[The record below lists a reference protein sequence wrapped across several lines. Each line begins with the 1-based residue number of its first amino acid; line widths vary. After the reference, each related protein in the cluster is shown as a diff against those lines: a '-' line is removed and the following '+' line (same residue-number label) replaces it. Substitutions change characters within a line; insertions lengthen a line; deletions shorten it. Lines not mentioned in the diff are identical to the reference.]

1 LSERTKSFLWSAAS
15 FLIIFAAWDL
25 AVRLFKFPVYLLP
38 PPLVVLSAIAEHWQT
53 LAVHTLWTTGTI
65 LAGFVAAAA
74 VAIPLAMVIVVSPTL
89 GRLIYPPMVATQA
102 IPKIALAPLFIVWF
116 GFGLMPKVAV
126 AFLIAFFP
134 VVIDTIVGLRNIE
147 PGMIQLARS
156 MGAPPHRV
164 FLKLRLPNALPMI
177 FGGLKV
183 ASALAVVG
191 ALTGEFVGSDKG
203 LGYILLQASGNL
215 NTALLFAT
223 LVVLSVVAMLFFYA
237 VELIERILIPW
248 HVSQRAH
255 PS

>member
-1 LSERTKSFLWSAAS
+1 MSERTQDVVWSVAS
-15 FLIIFAAWDL
+15 FVLIILAWDL
-25 AVRLFKFPVYLLP
+25 VVRLFKIAPYLVP
-38 PPLVVLSAIAEHWQT
+38 APMAVLDTIAQDWRT
-53 LAVHTLWTTGTI
+53 LGVHTLWTTGAI
-65 LAGFVAAAA
+65 LAGFLAAAL
-74 VAIPLAMVIVVSPTL
+74 VAIPLAMLIVVSPVL
-89 GRLIYPPMVATQA
+89 RRLLYPPMVATQA

-116 GFGLMPKVAV
+116 GFGLVPKIAV

-134 VVIDTIVGLRNIE
+134 IVIDTIVGLRSID
-147 PGMIQLARS
+147 PSMVQLARS
-156 MGAPPHRV
+156 MGAPPHRI

-203 LGYILLQASGNL
+203 LGYVLVQASGNL

-223 LVVLSVVAMLFFYA
+223 LVILSVVAMAFFYA
-237 VELIERILIPW
+237 VEVIERILIPW